1 MLRFKDGVVVTFTPE
16 VNRMLEAAEASFQA
30 NGYSCVCT
38 AGTDGKH
45 MVGSKHY
52 EAKAVDLRSRHVSQE
67 MLPKIVSELKERLG
81 KDYDVIL
88 EGDHIHVESDPKT
101 T

>member
-1 MLRFKDGVVVTFTPE
+1 MLRFKEGVQVTFTKA
-16 VNRMLEAAEASFQA
+16 VNAILEQAEYTFQA
-30 NGYSCVCT
+30 NGYSCICT

-45 MVGSKHY
+45 MPTSKHY
-52 EAKAVDLRSRHVSQE
+52 LAQAVDLRSKHVSKD

-88 EGDHIHVESDPKT
+88 EGDHIHVEHDT
-101 T
+101 HT